1 MHELDNYSKAK
12 SDFKDALNNIKRDA
26 FREEMNFIICIV
38 IYLLGCLIAQIMLDK
53 LGIDREEWKYK
64 WLSWILVITLLM
76 RDN

>member
-1 MHELDNYSKAK
+1 
-12 SDFKDALNNIKRDA
+12 
-26 FREEMNFIICIV
+26 MNFTIGLV

-53 LGIDREEWKYK
+53 LGIDREERKCK

>member
-1 MHELDNYSKAK
+1 MVNQRRLFQQTLSGG
-12 SDFKDALNNIKRDA
+12 
-26 FREEMNFIICIV
+26 EEMNFTIGLV
-38 IYLLGCLIAQIMLDK
+38 VYLLGCLIAQIMLDK

>member
-1 MHELDNYSKAK
+1 
-12 SDFKDALNNIKRDA
+12 
-26 FREEMNFIICIV
+26 MNFITCIAM
-38 IYLLGCLIAQIMLDK
+38 YFLGCLIAQIMLDK

>member
-1 MHELDNYSKAK
+1 MANQRRLFQQRLSGG
-12 SDFKDALNNIKRDA
+12 
-26 FREEMNFIICIV
+26 EEMNFTIGLV
-38 IYLLGCLIAQIMLDK
+38 VYLLGCLIAQIMLDK